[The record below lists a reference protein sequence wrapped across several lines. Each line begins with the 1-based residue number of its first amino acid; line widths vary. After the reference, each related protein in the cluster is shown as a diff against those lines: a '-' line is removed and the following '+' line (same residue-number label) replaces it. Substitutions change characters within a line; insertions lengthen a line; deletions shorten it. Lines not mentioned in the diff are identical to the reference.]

1 MKKKTYPYVGYLLL
15 GGGQS
20 DSKMFKM
27 SYEDKCCGTDKANE
41 GDMGSWLKGG
51 DLISCTMAREGSF
64 VMTFEQTLDGSV
76 GLTHASIFSKNVPG
90 RRNSKD

>member
-1 MKKKTYPYVGYLLL
+1 MWVIYYWGEANQTAKCLKCHMKTNAAAQIK
-15 GGGQS
+15 Q
-20 DSKMFKM
+20 
-27 SYEDKCCGTDKANE
+27 NE

-76 GLTHASIFSKNVPG
+76 GLTHASIFSKNVPS